1 MQPAGGS
8 NTQTSEV
15 TKMAD
20 TLTLAELDQHEVSL
34 LEPRETLAF
43 LNFANV
49 SATNLALA
57 INAATFQS
65 QANAVAGQAIFVIQ
79 G

>member
-1 MQPAGGS
+1 MS
-8 NTQTSEV
+8 
-15 TKMAD
+15 D
-20 TLTLAELDQHEVSL
+20 TLTLAELEQHEVSL

-43 LNFANV
+43 ANFANV
-49 SATNLALA
+49 TATNLALA

-65 QANAVAGQAIFVIQ
+65 QANAWAGQAIFVVQ